1 MQKALQGRKILQA
14 LYADR
19 SVRNKQICLSLFK
32 GAGLEVDRMSDWIK
46 QLNSMCICR

>member
-32 GAGLEVDRMSDWIK
+32 GAGLEVDRMSD
-46 QLNSMCICR
+46 